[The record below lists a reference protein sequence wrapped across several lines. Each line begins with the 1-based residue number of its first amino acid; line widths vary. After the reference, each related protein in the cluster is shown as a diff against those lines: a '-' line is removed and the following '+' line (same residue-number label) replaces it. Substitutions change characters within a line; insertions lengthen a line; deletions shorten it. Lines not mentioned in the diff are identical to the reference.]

1 LNTNSFLP
9 PEDVRGKINRA
20 DGTVNGAA
28 DNNDDREPTAAF
40 GEAID
45 VERVSANETG

>member
-1 LNTNSFLP
+1 MSEARST
-9 PEDVRGKINRA
+9 VQTAR
-20 DGTVNGAA
+20 VNGAA

-45 VERVSANETG
+45 IERVSANETG

>member
-1 LNTNSFLP
+1 L
-9 PEDVRGKINRA
+9 
-20 DGTVNGAA
+20 AA
-28 DNNDDREPTAAF
+28 LGITEDREPTATF